1 MSKREVEALS
11 RILTDPENEN
21 RSAEEVAEL
30 CLLELTDYV
39 KKIRADEVDR
49 IAKQVVES
57 IEGEKVGGIPARIAD
72 RLDDMRSVTHRI
84 AVVGQIQY
92 GPQGATHTVVLGPF
106 RARGTLDT
114 EEKFLT
120 AIQGGTAAR
129 EAGQHVAW
137 DTKTGTGRGRFMLAP
152 AFRTGRDAW
161 DFFRG
166 EGPAGDIT
174 QAVTQ
179 IRSPHFGPVCACGLT
194 KTQVCRWCSLTYER
208 HCPLHDPEAEV
219 HQCRPAA

>member
-1 MSKREVEALS
+1 MLS
-11 RILTDPENEN
+11 RILTDPENAN

-30 CLLELTDYV
+30 CLVALTDYV
-39 KKIRADEVDR
+39 SQVRADEVDR

-57 IEGEKVGGIPARIAD
+57 VEGERSGGIPARVAD
-72 RLDDMRSVTHRI
+72 RIDDMRSVTHRI

-92 GPQGATHTVVLGPF
+92 GPQEAVHTVVLGPF
-106 RARGTLDT
+106 RARGTLDSQA
-114 EEKFLT
+114 KFLT

-129 EAGQHVAW
+129 EAGQHLAW

-166 EGPAGDIT
+166 EGPAEDIA
-174 QAVTQ
+174 QAATE
-179 IRSPHFGPVCACGLT
+179 IRSPHFGPVCACGL
-194 KTQVCRWCSLTYER
+194 QESGACRWCGLAYKR